1 MKKYFFMDCDTV
13 LGLIYES
20 DEDNSLS
27 FVNQVQKELH
37 LLLCPHCARKMRDL
51 KRLEEVMKID
61 FFPPAPDL
69 EAAIMERIYIEA
81 AASDISEDKIDAPTG
96 ISFRGWVIIGFFLL
110 ISLPSSFFGMNFI
123 EIANE
128 EGLSFL
134 LPVGI
139 TIGIAV
145 TCYGALFIGSHL
157 KELSNRFGLR

>member
-1 MKKYFFMDCDTV
+1 MKNYFFMDCDTV
-13 LGLIYES
+13 LDSIYES
-20 DEDNSLS
+20 DEDDSLS
-27 FVNQVQKELH
+27 IITQIQKDLH
-37 LLLCPHCARKMRDL
+37 LLLCPHCAKKMREF
-51 KRLEEVMKID
+51 KRLEEIMKID
-61 FFPPAPDL
+61 FFPPAPYL
-69 EAAIMERIYIEA
+69 EAPIMERIYVEA
-81 AASDISEDKIDAPTG
+81 AASDMAEDKIDAPTG

-123 EIANE
+123 EIANN

-145 TCYGALFIGSHL
+145 TCYGAVFIGSHL